1 MYLNNNRYLLTGG
14 IDPLVLCEKY
24 GCPLYVYDS
33 AIIERQ
39 YQRILDAFN
48 VPKLKVNYACKA
60 SSNLSL
66 LKLFKQ
72 WGAGLD
78 TVSIQEVHLGI
89 KAGFALNDIIFTPNC
104 VSIEEIQEAVRLGV
118 RINIDSISALEQF
131 GQLHPDIP
139 ICIRINPHI
148 MAGGNRKTSVGHIDS
163 KFGISIHQ
171 MPHVLRI
178 VEATGLIVE
187 GLHMHTGSGILDAD
201 VFILGADILLNIA
214 KDFKYL
220 DYIDFGSGFKVPYK
234 EGDVETN
241 IEELGEKISERFI
254 EFCENYGRDL
264 TLMFEPGKFLVSE
277 AGYFFAKVNVIKQT
291 TSTVFAGL
299 DSGLNH
305 LIRPMFYDAY
315 HEITNISKPG
325 DKPRFYTV
333 VGYIC
338 ETDTFGVNRRIAE
351 IQEGDIL
358 CLHHAGAYC
367 FSMASNYNSRLRPAE
382 VLVHKGK
389 DYLIRRRETMEDI
402 LHNQVEVNLEA
413 PVLMHAS
420 LV

>member
-14 IDPLVLCEKY
+14 VDPLVLCEKY

-48 VPKLKVNYACKA
+48 VPKLKINYACKA

-104 VSIEEIQEAVRLGV
+104 VSIEEIQAAVQLGV

-131 GQLHPDIP
+131 GQLHPEVP

-178 VEATGLIVE
+178 VEATGLKVE

-254 EFCENYGRDL
+254 EFCESYGRDL

-382 VLVHKGK
+382 VLVHEGK
-389 DYLIRRRETMEDI
+389 DYLIRHRETLEDI
-402 LHNQVEVNLEA
+402 LRNQVEVELEA
-413 PVLMHAS
+413 GVL
-420 LV
+420 VQV